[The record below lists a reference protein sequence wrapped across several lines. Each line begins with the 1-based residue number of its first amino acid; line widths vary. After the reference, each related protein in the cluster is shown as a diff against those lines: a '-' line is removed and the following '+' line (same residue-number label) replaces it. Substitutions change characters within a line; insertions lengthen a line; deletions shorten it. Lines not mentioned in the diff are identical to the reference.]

1 MRWMID
7 IKEILAGDT
16 HRVAEAMLVL
26 RPRWKS
32 AADLVDLI
40 GQLLTD
46 FRNVNRAEKAAPSPY
61 PEPVWRPGKSSA
73 QKKRAKKTR
82 KEASQARSGYLRI
95 VALVTPQHAEKG

>member
-1 MRWMID
+1 MV
-7 IKEILAGDT
+7 EGLPPNGALARKAAGHHLQYGDF
-16 HRVAEAMLVL
+16 R
-26 RPRWKS
+26 